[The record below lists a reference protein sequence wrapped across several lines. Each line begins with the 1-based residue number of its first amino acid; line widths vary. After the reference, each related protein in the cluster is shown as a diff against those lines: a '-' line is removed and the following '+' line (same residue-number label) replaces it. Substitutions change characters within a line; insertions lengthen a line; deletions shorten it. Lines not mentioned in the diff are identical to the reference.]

1 MVQQPESD
9 DEATIETPRFE
20 PVPLPDDEF
29 KDQLAQ
35 VIPHLRAFGRSL
47 SGSRDLADDLVQ
59 ETLLKAWAA
68 RKRFQAGTNMRAWT
82 FIILRNL
89 FLSQMRRARFKGEW
103 DEITAS
109 KLLAAPASQDRHVE
123 LGDMQ
128 RALLHLPQP
137 QREAL
142 ILVGAG
148 GFAYE
153 EAAEICG
160 CAVGTIKS
168 RVARGR
174 VALEDLLTDG
184 KLPSRR
190 EHETDGSRTALQS
203 IMSEVDELSRDRD
216 PRECSRIP
224 TGEIGAVARLSQASR
239 YDGFSRVCAEQSPRT
254 SSSERTSPS
263 IAKAWRRALPTPAW
277 TVGGATFTNRLEEAC
292 TMASILGLSV
302 FTCLRTRRERPEFQT
317 LRALNVTDL
326 GCCMNETQSE
336 RSG

>member
-1 MVQQPESD
+1 MGKLSNDD
-9 DEATIETPRFE
+9 DEDLDEIEVRPE
-20 PVPLPDDEF
+20 PVPLDDPEF
-29 KDQLAQ
+29 KIQLAT

-103 DEITAS
+103 DDVTAA
-109 KLLAAPASQDRHVE
+109 KILAAPASQDKHIE

-128 RALLHLPQP
+128 RALMHLPQP

-153 EAAEICG
+153 EAADICG

-174 VALEDLLTDG
+174 VALEALLTGG

-190 EHETDGSRTALQS
+190 QHATDPNVSALS
-203 IMSEVDELSRDRD
+203 AIMGQVEELSRDKM
-216 PRECSRIP
+216 P
-224 TGEIGAVARLSQASR
+224 T
-239 YDGFSRVCAEQSPRT
+239 
-254 SSSERTSPS
+254 
-263 IAKAWRRALPTPAW
+263 
-277 TVGGATFTNRLEEAC
+277 
-292 TMASILGLSV
+292 
-302 FTCLRTRRERPEFQT
+302 
-317 LRALNVTDL
+317 TD
-326 GCCMNETQSE
+326 
-336 RSG
+336 

>member
-1 MVQQPESD
+1 MRKVRSPRARTGEQGWGRVSERPVDDDD
-9 DEATIETPRFE
+9 DEEAEDFVRPEII
-20 PVPLPDDEF
+20 PLSDPDF
-29 KDQLAQ
+29 KDQLGA

-68 RKRFQAGTNMRAWT
+68 RKRFQSGTNMRAWT

-128 RALLHLPQP
+128 RALMHLPQP

-174 VALEDLLTDG
+174 VALEDLLSGG

-190 EHETDGSRTALQS
+190 QHKTDPNVTALSQ
-203 IMSEVDELSRDRD
+203 IMDEVDELSRDR
-216 PRECSRIP
+216 
-224 TGEIGAVARLSQASR
+224 G
-239 YDGFSRVCAEQSPRT
+239 
-254 SSSERTSPS
+254 
-263 IAKAWRRALPTPAW
+263 
-277 TVGGATFTNRLEEAC
+277 
-292 TMASILGLSV
+292 
-302 FTCLRTRRERPEFQT
+302 
-317 LRALNVTDL
+317 
-326 GCCMNETQSE
+326 
-336 RSG
+336 

>member
-1 MVQQPESD
+1 MTEERGAPAHPNRMSAISTAYNGGSLVQQPELDED
-9 DEATIETPRFE
+9 DIEPPRFE

-109 KLLAAPASQDRHVE
+109 KMLAAPASQDRHVE
-123 LGDMQ
+123 LTDMQ

-174 VALEDLLTDG
+174 VALEALLTDG

-190 EHETDGSRTALQS
+190 EHENEGGRSALQS
-203 IMSEVDELSRDRD
+203 IMSEVDDLSRDRD
-216 PRECSRIP
+216 PR
-224 TGEIGAVARLSQASR
+224 L
-239 YDGFSRVCAEQSPRT
+239 
-254 SSSERTSPS
+254 
-263 IAKAWRRALPTPAW
+263 
-277 TVGGATFTNRLEEAC
+277 
-292 TMASILGLSV
+292 
-302 FTCLRTRRERPEFQT
+302 
-317 LRALNVTDL
+317 
-326 GCCMNETQSE
+326 
-336 RSG
+336 

>member
-1 MVQQPESD
+1 MTAGHARTA
-9 DEATIETPRFE
+9 DEVEEHR
-20 PVPLPDDEF
+20 PLSDDEF
-29 KDQLAQ
+29 KKELSQ

-47 SGSRDLADDLVQ
+47 SGNRDLADDLVQ

-68 RKRFQAGTNMRAWT
+68 RARFQAGTNMRAWT

-103 DEITAS
+103 DDITAS
-109 KLLAAPASQDRHVE
+109 HVLAAPAGQEHHVE
-123 LGDMQ
+123 LADMQ
-128 RALLHLPQP
+128 RALMHLPQP

-174 VALEDLLTDG
+174 VALEQLLTEG

-190 EHETDGSRTALQS
+190 DSATSEHTALQN
-203 IMSEVDELSRDRD
+203 ILRDVDDLVRDD
-216 PRECSRIP
+216 
-224 TGEIGAVARLSQASR
+224 
-239 YDGFSRVCAEQSPRT
+239 
-254 SSSERTSPS
+254 
-263 IAKAWRRALPTPAW
+263 
-277 TVGGATFTNRLEEAC
+277 
-292 TMASILGLSV
+292 
-302 FTCLRTRRERPEFQT
+302 
-317 LRALNVTDL
+317 
-326 GCCMNETQSE
+326 
-336 RSG
+336 

>member
-1 MVQQPESD
+1 MTQTALDGDDDTADAPAPVEHVSLSD
-9 DEATIETPRFE
+9 P
-20 PVPLPDDEF
+20 EF
-29 KDQLAQ
+29 KTQLVQ

-89 FLSQMRRARFKGEW
+89 YLSQMRRARFKGEW
-103 DEITAS
+103 DDLVADRI
-109 KLLAAPASQDRHVE
+109 LAAPASQDRHVE

-128 RALLHLPQP
+128 RALMHLPQP

-153 EAAEICG
+153 EAAEICQV
-160 CAVGTIKS
+160 AVGTIKS

-174 VALEDLLTDG
+174 VALEGLLTEG

-190 EHETDGSRTALQS
+190 EHDADRDVTALDS
-203 IMSEVDELSRDRD
+203 IMGDVESLSRGR
-216 PRECSRIP
+216 
-224 TGEIGAVARLSQASR
+224 
-239 YDGFSRVCAEQSPRT
+239 
-254 SSSERTSPS
+254 
-263 IAKAWRRALPTPAW
+263 
-277 TVGGATFTNRLEEAC
+277 
-292 TMASILGLSV
+292 
-302 FTCLRTRRERPEFQT
+302 
-317 LRALNVTDL
+317 
-326 GCCMNETQSE
+326 
-336 RSG
+336 

>member
-1 MVQQPESD
+1 MCSD
-9 DEATIETPRFE
+9 AAYDAAPGDSGPIQTGREFVTDDNDHQEEAGARPE

-29 KDQLAQ
+29 KEQLAQ

-103 DEITAS
+103 DDVTAS
-109 KLLAAPASQDRHVE
+109 KILAAPASQDRHVE

-128 RALLHLPQP
+128 RALMHLPQP

-174 VALEDLLTDG
+174 VALEALLTGG

-190 EHETDGSRTALQS
+190 QHKTDPDKSALQE
-203 IMSEVDELSRDRD
+203 IMGEVDDLSRDR
-216 PRECSRIP
+216 
-224 TGEIGAVARLSQASR
+224 G
-239 YDGFSRVCAEQSPRT
+239 
-254 SSSERTSPS
+254 
-263 IAKAWRRALPTPAW
+263 
-277 TVGGATFTNRLEEAC
+277 
-292 TMASILGLSV
+292 
-302 FTCLRTRRERPEFQT
+302 
-317 LRALNVTDL
+317 
-326 GCCMNETQSE
+326 
-336 RSG
+336 

>member
-1 MVQQPESD
+1 MAVDQPAD
-9 DEATIETPRFE
+9 FDEAETGNLPAAE
-20 PVPLPDDEF
+20 PVPLPDNEF

-89 FLSQMRRARFKGEW
+89 FLSQMRRARFKGDW
-103 DEITAS
+103 DELTAS

-123 LGDMQ
+123 LSDMQ

-174 VALEDLLTDG
+174 VALENLLAEG

-190 EHETDGSRTALQS
+190 EHETNPNQSALQS
-203 IMSEVDELSRDRD
+203 IMSEVDDLSKDRD
-216 PRECSRIP
+216 PR
-224 TGEIGAVARLSQASR
+224 TG
-239 YDGFSRVCAEQSPRT
+239 DF
-254 SSSERTSPS
+254 
-263 IAKAWRRALPTPAW
+263 
-277 TVGGATFTNRLEEAC
+277 
-292 TMASILGLSV
+292 
-302 FTCLRTRRERPEFQT
+302 
-317 LRALNVTDL
+317 DD
-326 GCCMNETQSE
+326 
-336 RSG
+336 

>member
-1 MVQQPESD
+1 MSNAQQAAGRVTGWGKVSEETD
-9 DEATIETPRFE
+9 DEEALE
-20 PVPLPDDEF
+20 PVVEHVPLSDPDF
-29 KDQLAQ
+29 KDQLAA

-109 KLLAAPASQDRHVE
+109 KILAAPASQDRHIE

-128 RALLHLPQP
+128 RALMHLPQP

-174 VALEDLLTDG
+174 VALEQLLSGG

-190 EHETDGSRTALQS
+190 QHKSNPDKSALQA
-203 IMSEVDELSRDRD
+203 IMGEVDELSRYHNR
-216 PRECSRIP
+216 P
-224 TGEIGAVARLSQASR
+224 G
-239 YDGFSRVCAEQSPRT
+239 SP
-254 SSSERTSPS
+254 
-263 IAKAWRRALPTPAW
+263 
-277 TVGGATFTNRLEEAC
+277 
-292 TMASILGLSV
+292 
-302 FTCLRTRRERPEFQT
+302 
-317 LRALNVTDL
+317 
-326 GCCMNETQSE
+326 
-336 RSG
+336 

>member
-1 MVQQPESD
+1 MGNLSDKSEEQAPESAQ
-9 DEATIETPRFE
+9 EW
-20 PVPLPDDEF
+20 VPLPDGEF
-29 KDQLAQ
+29 KEQLAA

-47 SGSRDLADDLVQ
+47 SGNRDLADDLVQ

-103 DEITAS
+103 DDVTAA
-109 KLLAAPASQDRHVE
+109 KILAAPASQDKHIE

-153 EAAEICG
+153 EAAQICG

-174 VALEDLLTDG
+174 VALESLLSGGDMS
-184 KLPSRR
+184 SRR
-190 EHETDGSRTALQS
+190 QHKTDPSKSALQA
-203 IMSEVDELSRDRD
+203 IMGEVDELSRD
-216 PRECSRIP
+216 
-224 TGEIGAVARLSQASR
+224 AM
-239 YDGFSRVCAEQSPRT
+239 
-254 SSSERTSPS
+254 
-263 IAKAWRRALPTPAW
+263 PAPD
-277 TVGGATFTNRLEEAC
+277 EPEDDEA
-292 TMASILGLSV
+292 
-302 FTCLRTRRERPEFQT
+302 
-317 LRALNVTDL
+317 
-326 GCCMNETQSE
+326 
-336 RSG
+336 

>member
-1 MVQQPESD
+1 MAGEKPAVAGEEEGGPQ
-9 DEATIETPRFE
+9 TPT
-20 PVPLPDDEF
+20 PLPDNEF
-29 KDQLAQ
+29 KEQLAQ

-103 DEITAS
+103 DELTAS

-128 RALLHLPQP
+128 RALMHLPQP

-174 VALEDLLTDG
+174 VALENLLAEG

-190 EHETDGSRTALQS
+190 EHETDSNQSALQS
-203 IMSEVDELSRDRD
+203 IMSEVDDLSRDRD
-216 PRECSRIP
+216 PRA
-224 TGEIGAVARLSQASR
+224 G
-239 YDGFSRVCAEQSPRT
+239 
-254 SSSERTSPS
+254 
-263 IAKAWRRALPTPAW
+263 
-277 TVGGATFTNRLEEAC
+277 
-292 TMASILGLSV
+292 
-302 FTCLRTRRERPEFQT
+302 
-317 LRALNVTDL
+317 
-326 GCCMNETQSE
+326 
-336 RSG
+336 

>member
-1 MVQQPESD
+1 LADYD
-9 DEATIETPRFE
+9 DEDEHEEPRPE
-20 PVPLPDDEF
+20 PIPLSDPEF
-29 KDQLAQ
+29 KDQLGA

-103 DEITAS
+103 DDITAA
-109 KLLAAPASQDRHVE
+109 KILAAPASQDRHIE

-128 RALLHLPQP
+128 RALMHLPQP

-153 EAAEICG
+153 EAADICG

-174 VALEDLLTDG
+174 VALEALLTG
-184 KLPSRR
+184 GTLPSRR
-190 EHETDGSRTALQS
+190 QHKTDPNVSALQS
-203 IMSEVDELSRDRD
+203 IIGQVDELSRDR
-216 PRECSRIP
+216 
-224 TGEIGAVARLSQASR
+224 G
-239 YDGFSRVCAEQSPRT
+239 
-254 SSSERTSPS
+254 
-263 IAKAWRRALPTPAW
+263 
-277 TVGGATFTNRLEEAC
+277 
-292 TMASILGLSV
+292 
-302 FTCLRTRRERPEFQT
+302 
-317 LRALNVTDL
+317 
-326 GCCMNETQSE
+326 
-336 RSG
+336 

>member
-1 MVQQPESD
+1 MMHVTGGAALKRAEPVKWGNVEA
-9 DEATIETPRFE
+9 DETDTEGFDAPRPE
-20 PVPLPDDEF
+20 PVPLSDPEF
-29 KDQLAQ
+29 KQQLAQ

-103 DEITAS
+103 DELTAS

-128 RALLHLPQP
+128 RALMHLPQP

-174 VALEDLLTDG
+174 VALEQLLSGG

-190 EHETDGSRTALQS
+190 QHKTDPNSSALAQ
-203 IMSEVDELSRDRD
+203 IMGEVDEL
-216 PRECSRIP
+216 
-224 TGEIGAVARLSQASR
+224 AK
-239 YDGFSRVCAEQSPRT
+239 
-254 SSSERTSPS
+254 ER
-263 IAKAWRRALPTPAW
+263 
-277 TVGGATFTNRLEEAC
+277 G
-292 TMASILGLSV
+292 
-302 FTCLRTRRERPEFQT
+302 
-317 LRALNVTDL
+317 
-326 GCCMNETQSE
+326 
-336 RSG
+336 

>member
-1 MVQQPESD
+1 M
-9 DEATIETPRFE
+9 IELRVGNLSETSEIQAEDAAPRE
-20 PVPLPDDEF
+20 WEPLPDDEF
-29 KDQLAQ
+29 KTQLGA

-103 DEITAS
+103 DDVTAAKILS
-109 KLLAAPASQDRHVE
+109 APASQDRHIE

-153 EAAEICG
+153 EAAQICG

-174 VALEDLLTDG
+174 VALENLLSGNDLNSRRQHKNDPDKTVLQEIMGEVDLLA
-184 KLPSRR
+184 K
-190 EHETDGSRTALQS
+190 
-203 IMSEVDELSRDRD
+203 DRM
-216 PRECSRIP
+216 
-224 TGEIGAVARLSQASR
+224 
-239 YDGFSRVCAEQSPRT
+239 
-254 SSSERTSPS
+254 
-263 IAKAWRRALPTPAW
+263 PTPD
-277 TVGGATFTNRLEEAC
+277 EPDEADDE
-292 TMASILGLSV
+292 V
-302 FTCLRTRRERPEFQT
+302 
-317 LRALNVTDL
+317 
-326 GCCMNETQSE
+326 
-336 RSG
+336 